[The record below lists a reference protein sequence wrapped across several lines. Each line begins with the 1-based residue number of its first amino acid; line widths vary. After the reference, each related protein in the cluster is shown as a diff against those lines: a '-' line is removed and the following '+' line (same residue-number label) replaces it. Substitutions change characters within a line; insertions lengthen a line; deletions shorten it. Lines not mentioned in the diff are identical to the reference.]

1 MANSKS
7 NIYPIQLQGAE
18 LNLNKYDAEI
28 KQYSG
33 FNKNNSPFVGGCL
46 SNIYTKNEVVEG
58 SNGNNIYIDS
68 NENVYKVL
76 TDGFY
81 QNGQKLITY
90 YPNQGTKFY
99 KKTKL
104 FENRNAVLAV
114 SSKIYI
120 DIQGDSYYAHWGSG
134 FSERLGIIETDRKS
148 HLNIEYKNGIIVFS
162 YKRYHTN
169 GYTFVYLYNIIV
181 PNENNSYHLRTA
193 PSNEKGNSLSS
204 ATTIRID
211 GNLMKQNN
219 SQSFPQGVYIKTDE
233 AVPEVWIAWNE
244 DNGLLGILSGE
255 TTKLGLITYVLNGY
269 ITRRHPCTN
278 FVNNLANCNVFST
291 YINSYYMTNDG
302 VFHFVHL
309 PYYNSISS
317 KTYPGNEYNVPSIA
331 SGSHLL
337 VSNNIRLKFLSS
349 SSNPPYTTFEVVES
363 VSTLELLSDLSG
375 KQLINKNAVAYYNET
390 EDLSLNFFSNYGV
403 SFTSILVDSSNV
415 NNEVVL
421 PVVGKYLSMTV
432 LNNSYK
438 DIYASCLFYGNF
450 KILIN
455 NGLVSNV
462 SIYQKIYS
470 PFNNSL
476 HGAIIEDWNIINNF
490 VIPSSGD
497 KIIYGIDGVFYKVE
511 ESEPSLSLKNNQL
524 VINCN
529 NELNCYD
536 IERQEVL
543 HFGSDWNCSFIG
555 WNQTIKINMFN
566 TAFWLSA
573 AINEYNLKDN
583 PSIILNARNVLLSD
597 LSNYLKFCMNVSEYF
612 NKCTVNIYCDQFNTA
627 PIYKD
632 SASTGVTHKDYL
644 IGLHF
649 PNNTDG
655 NVQYNPNIF
664 MNFFDSFGTDVFIQD
679 GKSTYQL
686 MKSDSRNIMA
696 YFLGTLV
703 EGLSEVF
710 IIQGQY
716 FGIIG
721 DKLFS
726 ISFANGV
733 VSNVSFVVSLK
744 GLQFCGNTPYQ
755 AIFFS
760 DTNRCLY
767 SFTGANVLNAMQ
779 LVDKIK
785 EIKSYKYNPATQ
797 SIFLSTNLGIIST
810 GIFGTYEI
818 NMTDIEQIFL
828 LNKGIVLTDSLGN
841 CKYIRYYKE
850 DVESDYIKQNIR
862 LETCFYGMNDQ
873 TVTIND
879 CLYFRLFSE
888 EHEAGE
894 LKVSATTLSLE
905 GRKTEETTFKIKS
918 SDWDKLTHT
927 IYLRYQPKEQRGLGV
942 SFSIDSPFKIAAM
955 SVGSQAD
962 SILVDKVSKGAINA
976 PQQTSNNTE
985 W

>member
-1 MANSKS
+1 
-7 NIYPIQLQGAE
+7 
-18 LNLNKYDAEI
+18 
-28 KQYSG
+28 
-33 FNKNNSPFVGGCL
+33 
-46 SNIYTKNEVVEG
+46 
-58 SNGNNIYIDS
+58 
-68 NENVYKVL
+68 
-76 TDGFY
+76 
-81 QNGQKLITY
+81 
-90 YPNQGTKFY
+90 
-99 KKTKL
+99 
-104 FENRNAVLAV
+104 
-114 SSKIYI
+114 
-120 DIQGDSYYAHWGSG
+120 
-134 FSERLGIIETDRKS
+134 
-148 HLNIEYKNGIIVFS
+148 
-162 YKRYHTN
+162 
-169 GYTFVYLYNIIV
+169 
-181 PNENNSYHLRTA
+181 
-193 PSNEKGNSLSS
+193 
-204 ATTIRID
+204 
-211 GNLMKQNN
+211 
-219 SQSFPQGVYIKTDE
+219 
-233 AVPEVWIAWNE
+233 
-244 DNGLLGILSGE
+244 
-255 TTKLGLITYVLNGY
+255 
-269 ITRRHPCTN
+269 
-278 FVNNLANCNVFST
+278 
-291 YINSYYMTNDG
+291 
-302 VFHFVHL
+302 
-309 PYYNSISS
+309 
-317 KTYPGNEYNVPSIA
+317 
-331 SGSHLL
+331 
-337 VSNNIRLKFLSS
+337 
-349 SSNPPYTTFEVVES
+349 
-363 VSTLELLSDLSG
+363 
-375 KQLINKNAVAYYNET
+375 
-390 EDLSLNFFSNYGV
+390 
-403 SFTSILVDSSNV
+403 
-415 NNEVVL
+415 
-421 PVVGKYLSMTV
+421 MTV

-476 HGAIIEDWNIINNF
+476 HGAIIEDWNVINNF

-555 WNQTIKINMFN
+555 WNQTIKINSFN

-597 LSNYLKFCMNVSEYF
+597 LSNYLKFCMNVSEYY

-627 PIYKD
+627 PKYKD

-644 IGLHF
+644 IGLSF

-733 VSNVSFVVSLK
+733 VANVSFVVSLK

-760 DTNRCLY
+760 NTNRCLY

-797 SIFLSTNLGIIST
+797 SIF
-810 GIFGTYEI
+810 
-818 NMTDIEQIFL
+818 
-828 LNKGIVLTDSLGN
+828 
-841 CKYIRYYKE
+841 
-850 DVESDYIKQNIR
+850 
-862 LETCFYGMNDQ
+862 
-873 TVTIND
+873 
-879 CLYFRLFSE
+879 
-888 EHEAGE
+888 
-894 LKVSATTLSLE
+894 
-905 GRKTEETTFKIKS
+905 
-918 SDWDKLTHT
+918 
-927 IYLRYQPKEQRGLGV
+927 
-942 SFSIDSPFKIAAM
+942 
-955 SVGSQAD
+955 
-962 SILVDKVSKGAINA
+962 
-976 PQQTSNNTE
+976 
-985 W
+985 